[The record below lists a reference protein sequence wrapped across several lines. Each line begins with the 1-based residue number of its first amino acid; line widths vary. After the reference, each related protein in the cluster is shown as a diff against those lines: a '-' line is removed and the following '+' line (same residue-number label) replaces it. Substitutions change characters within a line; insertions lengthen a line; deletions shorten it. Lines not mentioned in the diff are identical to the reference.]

1 MHGML
6 NSIDAA
12 AAAEAVQMLEGAVEA
27 RELLQGMIDKISGA
41 TQLFGP
47 VIVAL
52 GMPDAHIHPFRQILV
67 ELGRRLP
74 PLVFLR
80 LRPW

>member
-41 TQLFGP
+41 TQFFWP
-47 VIVAL
+47 C
-52 GMPDAHIHPFRQILV
+52 DCS
-67 ELGRRLP
+67 
-74 PLVFLR
+74 
-80 LRPW
+80 PWFA